1 MSQNGEND
9 ASVYHDIENGE
20 TENANGRGRDGPR
33 PSALQVILRVQKLDG
48 NPLPPF
54 LFHDDAIKDMCYLHS
69 AVTPSEVEVLDEYEA
84 LLSYGQGVVLT
95 PMVIQLCKG
104 KVWYGLEV
112 KITCRVASPELMER
126 MHDIE
131 YRQEMSRMDIF
142 SNNGAHVQELSNRI
156 MEKLISHMD
165 ERVDRLQDMVYRSQ
179 QDLKREVS
187 QEIMDTLDQ
196 EQAARGYGG
205 ARPKETNGN
214 QKKPPK
220 ISFFS
225 GEEDRGKSEVSYAQ
239 WAYEVRMVR
248 DNYTTECMREAV
260 IKSLKGVAAD
270 LVRFL
275 GPQATL
281 DQILAKLET
290 VYSVVSSFDTL
301 MNSFF
306 NEKQKERESVQQ
318 FATRIESILN
328 EIGLQFPDQLNP
340 QQIRDRLRDR
350 LFHGMKENL
359 RNTIRFRYC
368 DPTVSYEEL
377 LVYTRKTEAE
387 AQRSPSMRVTSKAAE
402 VLVEGE
408 EEVEVEELEDQ
419 FVMMAITGDNRG
431 ATKRR
436 IVPVSVLNKR
446 KTFQQNAVTNED
458 SADPEEPKRSRS
470 SLTISSRKDD
480 KKRGPQCWA
489 CQGYGH
495 LSRNCPNRLNFN
507 RRRDNAPNRPPGNQ
521 NQNQNQ
527 SQQNNQQ
534 QQNQQQN
541 QKQEK
546 RDANQQSSS
555 Q

>member
-20 TENANGRGRDGPR
+20 NENANGRGRGGPR
-33 PSALQVILRVQKLDG
+33 LNALQVILRVQKVDE

-54 LFHDDAIKDMCYLHS
+54 LFHQDAIKDMCYLHT
-69 AVTPSEVEVLDEYEA
+69 AVTPVEVDVLDEFEAMLTYEH
-84 LLSYGQGVVLT
+84 GVVLT

-112 KITCRVASPELMER
+112 KIACRVSSPELMER

-131 YRQEMSRMDIF
+131 YRHEMSRMDIF
-142 SNNGAHVQELSNRI
+142 SNNGAQVQQMTDRI
-156 MEKLISHMD
+156 MDRLITHMD
-165 ERVDRLQDMVYRSQ
+165 ERVERLQDMVYRSQ
-179 QDLKREVS
+179 QELKREVS
-187 QEIMDTLDQ
+187 QEIMETLEQ
-196 EQAARGYGG
+196 EHAARGHGG
-205 ARPKETNGN
+205 ARPKEVNGN

-220 ISFFS
+220 ISWFS

-290 VYSVVSSFDTL
+290 VYSIVSSFDTL

-328 EIGLQFPDQLNP
+328 QIGLQFPDQLNP

-402 VLVEGE
+402 VYVETDD
-408 EEVEVEELEDQ
+408 EVEEMEDQ
-419 FVMMAITGDNRG
+419 FVMMAITGDNKG
-431 ATKRR
+431 GTKRK
-436 IVPVSVLNKR
+436 IVPVSKLNQR
-446 KTFQQNAVTNED
+446 NTFQQNAATNED
-458 SADPEEPKRSRS
+458 PEGPKRSRS

-489 CQGYGH
+489 CEGYGH
-495 LSRNCPNRLNFN
+495 LSRNCPNRLNSN
-507 RRRDNAPNRPPGNQ
+507 WRRDNAPNRPPRDQNRNQRQQNNQ
-521 NQNQNQ
+521 N
-527 SQQNNQQ
+527 QQNNQQ

-541 QKQEK
+541 QDQEK
-546 RDANQQSSS
+546 RDASQQSSN